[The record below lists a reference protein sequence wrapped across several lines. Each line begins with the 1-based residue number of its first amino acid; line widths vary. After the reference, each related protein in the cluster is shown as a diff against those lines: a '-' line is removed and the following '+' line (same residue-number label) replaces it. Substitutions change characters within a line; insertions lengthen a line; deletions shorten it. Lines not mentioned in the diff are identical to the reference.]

1 MLALHALQGIKSA
14 LQVVLGVSKPLL
26 SGCSLLLSGCSLLL
40 LRLVRVV
47 ATLDRGLGGNF
58 TAVLHAELVL

>member
-26 SGCSLLLSGCSLLL
+26 SGCSLLL
-40 LRLVRVV
+40 LRLVWVV